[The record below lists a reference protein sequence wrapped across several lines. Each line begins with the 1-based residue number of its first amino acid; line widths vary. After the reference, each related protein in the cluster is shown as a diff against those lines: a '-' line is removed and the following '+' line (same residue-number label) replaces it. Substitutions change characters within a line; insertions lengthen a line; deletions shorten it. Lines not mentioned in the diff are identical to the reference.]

1 MRKWIQIPAPKERA
15 GVTELAC
22 DLWAGAYEGST
33 ETGGSPGL
41 AATSLALGSARD
53 PVLCE

>member
-1 MRKWIQIPAPKERA
+1 MRKWIQVPAPKERA

-22 DLWAGAYEGST
+22 DPWAGAYEGST

-53 PVLCE
+53 PVSCE